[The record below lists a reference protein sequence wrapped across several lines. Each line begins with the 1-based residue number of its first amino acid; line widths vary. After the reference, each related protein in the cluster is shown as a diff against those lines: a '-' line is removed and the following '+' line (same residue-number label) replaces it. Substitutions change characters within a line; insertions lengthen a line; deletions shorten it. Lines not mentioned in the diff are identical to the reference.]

1 MPIVNLE
8 PKYDS
13 SGNMILHSLDFL
25 DSNKNG
31 SDSLKIDDSYFSG
44 TTENVLEKS
53 DMGDFGESGD
63 IVENGD
69 FGDIS
74 ELFFKG
80 SEINKVDLDEM
91 KKIIA
96 EFRRYAD
103 VDIKKLRPYQSKR
116 LNKMAYYVSLLYN
129 HKESYMLMVSEIK
142 KVFSNLTEVAPGT
155 VGAYFYGC
163 FLRTDF
169 EEKCSLVCANSISP
183 LARDSECRQ
192 RVVWAKYD
200 STNDRYIFDETNKNN
215 TIKGNN
221 GNNGN
226 NGNKGDENKEDEIT
240 YLYIENPKGFSG
252 FTMSEKESL
261 SKMNIE
267 YVRLLGIF
275 KSSTTENLEENEY
288 DNYEF
293 KGRINDKY
301 EYHDLARR
309 KIKRDKLKTRY
320 SSNDDNDS
328 RRKGQEKGKGRE
340 IKNGRRSVNDR
351 SQDNDDEEDDNNSVV
366 IIGFSFFII
375 LLVIFIVM
383 FLKYKK

>member
-1 MPIVNLE
+1 MPIMSTVKLSA
-8 PKYDS
+8 KYDDK
-13 SGNMILHSLDFL
+13 GNMIF
-25 DSNKNG
+25 DS
-31 SDSLKIDDSYFSG
+31 SDNTFQNTNTKSSKDANTQINEDDK
-44 TTENVLEKS
+44 T
-53 DMGDFGESGD
+53 D
-63 IVENGD
+63 
-69 FGDIS
+69 
-74 ELFFKG
+74 ELFVKG
-80 SEINKVDLDEM
+80 SEINKVDLGEM

-163 FLRTDF
+163 FIRTDF
-169 EEKCSLVCANSISP
+169 EETCSLICANSISP
-183 LARDSECRQ
+183 LARDSECHQ

-200 STNDRYIFDETNKNN
+200 SENDSYTFDETNKGINN
-215 TIKGNN
+215 KVKGKT
-221 GNNGN
+221 GE
-226 NGNKGDENKEDEIT
+226 DAANKEGEIT
-240 YLYIENPKGFSG
+240 YLYIENPKLFNG

-261 SKMNIE
+261 SNMGVE

-275 KSSTTENLEENEY
+275 KSATTENLEENEY

-320 SSNDDNDS
+320 RASDNES
-328 RRKGQEKGKGRE
+328 EGGGVNEQRRKQGRAKTTIQDRRRALSGKSGRG
-340 IKNGRRSVNDR
+340 IKNGRRNVNDW
-351 SQDNDDEEDDNNSVV
+351 SQDNDDEEEDDNSVA
-366 IIGFSFFII
+366 IIGFSFFVI
-375 LLVIFIVM
+375 LIVVFIVM
-383 FLKYKK
+383 FLKHKK